1 MKVLK
6 ILSRRS
12 VLAKIQARC
21 VGEALESINSNLSID
36 YFSSDAKADKEKNM
50 NIANAGLTGVFTK
63 DISKKIIKR
72 EFDIAVHSWKDLPL
86 EPSNETEI
94 AGTLDRGDLRDILFV
109 KKEISK
115 MAKKS
120 TLKILTSS
128 PRRRHNLENI
138 IHELIPI
145 SFENLNFLDIR
156 GNIETRLQKFCST
169 DADIIVLAK
178 VAIDRIMEYGSDSS
192 KKFVKEILKKNKW
205 LVMPLSVFPTAPGQG
220 AIAIEIRKDRFDL
233 KQYIERINNHKNFS
247 DVITEKTILDGYGGG
262 CQQKIGVSVWDTK
275 NIKISSIVG
284 KTEENKNFNTYKI
297 LKKEHSEYKVP
308 LKTMYPLKNSK
319 KMFSRSRINNS
330 KKISSLENS
339 FVHLSRKNVVDDCNL
354 LSSSNVL
361 WTSGIECW
369 KYAVKKGLWISGSSD
384 GLGED
389 EKRNINNFLPK
400 GTKGF
405 KLSNLS
411 SKSKKYELIPTYELI
426 FDRKNIKYL
435 KLNEKTYFFWMSPVQ
450 FDKAVEIFPSII
462 DKNHSCGIGR
472 TYDHLLEKLPS
483 SNKPKCFLTYS
494 QWLSFYRKEN

>member
-12 VLAKIQARC
+12 ALAKIQAKC
-21 VGEALESINSNLSID
+21 VGEALASINSDLSID
-36 YFSSDAKADKEKNM
+36 YFASDAKADKEKNM
-50 NIANAGLTGVFTK
+50 SLANAGITGVFTK

-86 EPSNETEI
+86 DPSNETEI
-94 AGTLDRGDLRDILFV
+94 AGTLDRGDLRDILVV
-109 KKEISK
+109 KEETSK
-115 MAKKS
+115 MAGKKS
-120 TLKILTSS
+120 LKILTSS
-128 PRRRHNLENI
+128 PRRRYNLGKILN
-138 IHELIPI
+138 ELIPI
-145 SFENLNFLDIR
+145 SFKNLDFVDVR

-169 DADIIVLAK
+169 DSDVIVLAK
-178 VAIDRIMEYGSDSS
+178 VAIDRILEYGNKSS
-192 KKFVKEILKKNKW
+192 KKFVREILKNNKW
-205 LVMPLSVFPTAPGQG
+205 LIMPLSVFPTAPGQG

-233 KQYIERINNHKNFS
+233 KKDIEKINNHKNFS
-247 DVITEKTILDGYGGG
+247 DVISEKTTLDGYGGG
-262 CQQKIGVSVWDTK
+262 CQQRIGVSVWNTK
-275 NIKISSIVG
+275 NMKISSIVG
-284 KTEENKNFNTYKI
+284 KTEQNKNFNKYKI

-339 FVHLSRKNVVDDCNL
+339 FVYLSRKNVVDDCKL
-354 LSSSNVL
+354 ISDSNIL

-389 EKRNINNFLPK
+389 QKRNINNFVPK
-400 GTKGF
+400 STKSF

-426 FDRKNIKYL
+426 FDRENIKYL
-435 KLNEKTYFFWMSPVQ
+435 KLNEKTYFFWMSPIQ

-462 DKNHSCGIGR
+462 DKSHSCGIGR